1 MSSLN
6 NYLLPRIRIG
16 DIDSDGYPDILVT
29 IRYQN
34 GSSIPQVLL
43 NREMP
48 HTAPPTSGLTD
59 LDFEKI
65 DQETQEQKNQQVKNR
80 FFSLN
85 VTNTDYHAVLYKY

>member
-1 MSSLN
+1 
-6 NYLLPRIRIG
+6 
-16 DIDSDGYPDILVT
+16 
-29 IRYQN
+29 
-34 GSSIPQVLL
+34 
-43 NREMP
+43 MP